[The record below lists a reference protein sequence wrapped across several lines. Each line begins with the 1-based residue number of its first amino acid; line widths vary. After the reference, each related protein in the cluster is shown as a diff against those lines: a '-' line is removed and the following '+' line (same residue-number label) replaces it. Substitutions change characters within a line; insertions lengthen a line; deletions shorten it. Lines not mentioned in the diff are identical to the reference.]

1 MDSSEEN
8 LGELHKQRSVEPAT
22 SVEVGE
28 RKVFVGSVH
37 STIGKGEAE
46 EQGIRTEDAL
56 KSIDDRDASSF
67 TDDGKIIVWKD
78 FLESPLS
85 GLPI

>member
-1 MDSSEEN
+1 MHE
-8 LGELHKQRSVEPAT
+8 QRPVEPAT

-37 STIGKGEAE
+37 PAIGKGEAE
-46 EQGIRTEDAL
+46 EQGIRAEDAF
-56 KSIDDRDASSF
+56 KSIDDGDASSF
-67 TDDGKIIVWKD
+67 TDDREIIFWKNL
-78 FLESPLS
+78 LESPLG